1 MLVGM
6 DSGTDQ
12 QAPVLDAAFMADPF
26 GLYDQLRETAPVQE
40 VSLPGGA
47 RAWLVTR
54 YADVRAALTDPRLSM
69 DGRNAKQ
76 KRWSGLPLP
85 HELRANL
92 FNMDAPDHTRVR
104 GLISHAFARQRTADL
119 ETAIER
125 ETDRLLDAM
134 EPLERADIIAGLAEP
149 LPFMVICDLLGV
161 TSADRAGFRHWA
173 DEMFAGEAYARPERI
188 KDAVGNIVDFLKV
201 LIADKRA
208 RPGDDLLSDLVRAR
222 DADEQLSEGELTAL
236 AFLVLLAGYE
246 NSTNMIG
253 NGVLA
258 LLRHPDQ
265 LAKLRARPDLI
276 TLAVDELLRYDSPA
290 NVSLRRFPRESVE
303 IGGVVIPAGEQV
315 LLSFASANR
324 DPARFV
330 GAAELR
336 IDRADNPHL
345 ALGHGPH
352 YCVGAPLA
360 RLESRIA
367 IGGLLRRFPELALA
381 VPVASLRWRPSV
393 RNHGLLEL
401 PVTF

>member
-1 MLVGM
+1 M
-6 DSGTDQ
+6 DSRTEQ

-26 GLYDQLRETAPVQE
+26 DLYDRLRDAAPVCE
-40 VSLPGGA
+40 VRLPGGA

-69 DGRNAKQ
+69 DSRNAGH
-76 KRWSGLPLP
+76 KRWGGLPLP
-85 HELRANL
+85 RELRANL

-104 GLISHAFARQRTADL
+104 GLIAHAFGRRRMEDL
-119 ETAIER
+119 QTAIEG
-125 ETDRLLDAM
+125 EADRLLDAM
-134 EPLERADIIAGLAEP
+134 AARGRADLIAEFAVP

-161 TSADRAGFRHWA
+161 TGGDRAGFRHWA
-173 DEMFAGEAYARPERI
+173 DEMFAGEAYAQPERVR
-188 KDAVGNIVDFLKV
+188 DAVGSIVGFLQE

-222 DADEQLSEGELTAL
+222 DGDGRLSEPELTAL

-258 LLRHPDQ
+258 LLRHPGQ

-276 TLAVDELLRYDSPA
+276 TTAVDELLRYDSPA
-290 NVSLRRFPRESVE
+290 NVALRRFPLVPVE
-303 IGGVVIPAGEQV
+303 IGGVPIPAGEQV

-324 DPARFV
+324 DPARFP
-330 GAAELR
+330 GAADLDVE
-336 IDRADNPHL
+336 RADNPHV

-360 RLESRIA
+360 RLEGRIA
-367 IGGLLRRFPELALA
+367 IGKLLDRFPRLALA
-381 VPVASLRWRPSV
+381 VPAASLNWRPSV
-393 RNHGLLEL
+393 RNHGLAEL
-401 PVTF
+401 PVVF